1 MNGNNMRG
9 LALLLATTTLTVQ
22 GGMVLT
28 ASPAHAQSAAEAVHV
43 FDIQA
48 KPIRQS
54 LNEIARVARISVV
67 FDETAAASVS
77 GNAIQ
82 GSMTVSQA
90 ISQVLAGSQ
99 LSWRFTNRT
108 TVTIAA
114 PVAGNAS
121 AATGNSTTLDTI
133 SVEGS
138 SARTEGTGLY
148 TTGQMNSATG
158 LGLTARQTPQSV
170 SVVTSQKVKDTNSQ
184 NITELLKSSPGI
196 YANETDGYRSEPYS
210 RGFYIDRFQYDGLTT
225 NAQNGWHGE
234 HSNELAFYDHA
245 EIVRGSTGLLSGA
258 GNPSAS
264 INLVRKRADK
274 TTAEGSVSASIGSWS
289 NYRSVVDYSTPL
301 NEAGTVRGRFV
312 GVYHDKEAFWDREH
326 MKRGAAYG
334 TFEFDL
340 TESTLLTVGGDY
352 QKRHTDGA
360 QWGGI
365 PAMMSNG
372 SPASLPRSFS
382 TSTDWTYYKAQTW
395 NAFVRLEHEFDNG
408 WKVRGDYLER
418 GSDYDSK
425 MNFPRG
431 VLNPDGSG
439 LSFAPSYMIA
449 DAEQRVFN
457 VSVNGEYELFG
468 NTHELVAGVSSD
480 RARQDYYFRSR
491 TSLTPVSNI
500 FGWNG
505 SMAEP
510 GWTNPYYYLTEINQK
525 AAYAATRLTLADGLR
540 AVVGGRYANW
550 EQNTYGTIADG
561 TKFIPYAAIS
571 YDLDDNFTIYASYT
585 DIFAPQTSLDRN
597 GSFLDPKTGKNYE
610 VGLKGEFLDGRI
622 NGSIAL
628 FRTLQDNVAVADTGY
643 FVPGT
648 SSQAYKGEK
657 GVETR
662 GIETEVGG
670 EIAYGW
676 NVSLNAAYLESHNS
690 AGERVN
696 PHIPRATAG
705 LFTTYDL
712 TGDLEG
718 LTIGGG
724 VRWQGATSRPISN
737 GTRTVNF
744 VESAFATVDLMARYK
759 FNDRVEA
766 QLNLN
771 NVFDKTYSR
780 LTEDGLLFYGAPRNA
795 TISLTARF

>member
-1 MNGNNMRG
+1 MRR
-9 LALLLATTTLTVQ
+9 LALLLATTVLVAP
-22 GGMVLT
+22 GGIVLG
-28 ASPAHAQSAAEAVHV
+28 AAPAQAQSAAETVRI
-43 FDIQA
+43 FDIPA

-54 LNEIARVARISVV
+54 LNDIARITGISVM
-67 FDETAAASVS
+67 FDETAAASMPGKAVK
-77 GNAIQ
+77 
-82 GSMTVSQA
+82 GSMTTAQA
-90 ISQVLAGSQ
+90 ISQVLAGSD
-99 LSWRFTNRT
+99 LTWRFTNAS

-114 PVAGNAS
+114 TNTLPRS
-121 AATGNSTTLDTI
+121 AASGDSTVLSPI
-133 SVEGS
+133 VVEGQS
-138 SARTEGTGLY
+138 NRTEGTGLY

-184 NITELLKSSPGI
+184 TITELLKSSPGI

-274 TTAEGSVSASIGSWS
+274 TTAGGSITASGGSWNS
-289 NYRSVVDYSTPL
+289 YRSVLDYSTPL
-301 NEAGTVRGRFV
+301 NKEGTVRGRFV
-312 GVYHDKEAFWDREH
+312 GVYQDKEAFWDREH

-334 TFEFDL
+334 TLEFDL
-340 TESTLLTVGGDY
+340 TEDTLLTVGADY
-352 QKRHTDGA
+352 QKRKTDGA

-365 PAMMSNG
+365 PAMLSDG
-372 SPASLPRSFS
+372 RPANLPRSFS
-382 TSTDWTYYKAQTW
+382 TSTDWTYYEAQTW
-395 NAFVRLEHEFDNG
+395 NAFARLDHEFDNG
-408 WKVRGDYLER
+408 WKIRGDYLER
-418 GSDYDSK
+418 GSNYDSK

-457 VSVNGEYELFG
+457 LSVNGEYELFG
-468 NTHELVAGVSSD
+468 QTHELVAGVSSD
-480 RARQDYYFRSR
+480 RARQNYYFRSR
-491 TSLTPVSNI
+491 TSLTPISNM
-500 FGWNG
+500 FEWNG

-525 AAYAATRLTLADGLR
+525 AAFAATRLTLADGLR
-540 AVVGGRYANW
+540 AIVGGRYVNW
-550 EQNTYGTIADG
+550 EQNTYGTVADG
-561 TKFIPYAAIS
+561 STFIPYAAIS
-571 YDLDDNFTIYASYT
+571 YDLNENFTAYASYT

-597 GSFLDPKTGKNYE
+597 GGFLDPKTGRNYE

-622 NGSIAL
+622 SGSVAV
-628 FRTLQDNVAVADTGY
+628 FKTLQDNVAVADTGY
-643 FVPGT
+643 YVPGT
-648 SSQAYKGEK
+648 SNQAYRGEK

-662 GIETEVGG
+662 GIEAEIGG
-670 EIAYGW
+670 EISYGW
-676 NVSLNAAYLESHNS
+676 NVSLNAAYQESHNIT
-690 AGERVN
+690 GERVN

-712 TGDLEG
+712 AGDWEG
-718 LTIGGG
+718 LTVGGG
-724 VRWQGATSRPISN
+724 VRWQGGTSRPIAS
-737 GTRTVNF
+737 GTQTYNF
-744 VESAFATVDLMARYK
+744 RETSFTTVDLMARYK
-759 FNDRVEA
+759 INDSVEA
-766 QLNLN
+766 QLNVN

-795 TISLTARF
+795 TLSITAKF